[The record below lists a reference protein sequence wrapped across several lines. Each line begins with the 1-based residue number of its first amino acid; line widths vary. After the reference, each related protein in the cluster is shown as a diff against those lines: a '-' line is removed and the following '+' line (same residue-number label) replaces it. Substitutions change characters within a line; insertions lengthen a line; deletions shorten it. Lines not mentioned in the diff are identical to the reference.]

1 MRSALRFTKG
11 AVKENGTSP
20 EMAYYQISGGRITSF
35 NGVIAI
41 SSPIDVDFEVSPKA
55 EIFHKTIQSCGDD
68 ISLTLADNGILHVKS
83 GGFSAHVPCLAQ
95 SAMYNAVPEGDTFP
109 LPGGFTNACRQVFP
123 VVPKGNAAAWAGVIQ
138 AENGCL
144 TVTNNAVVL
153 QSWVGFETPPFDII
167 RDAAQEVVRIGED
180 PTHVQVSGSSVTFH
194 YSDGRWLRTQRS
206 SETWPSAHV
215 NRILDAPVSNEMAP
229 VPFNLFDVL
238 EMIMPF
244 TPANSS
250 AVYFKDGRLTTGDN
264 FTGAECLVEGLRE
277 GPVFNGKNL
286 FLLRDFA
293 EEIDFA
299 AYPKPS
305 SFRGA
310 NCRGVIIG
318 LTS

>member
-1 MRSALRFTKG
+1 
-11 AVKENGTSP
+11 
-20 EMAYYQISGGRITSF
+20 MAYYQISGGRITSF

-41 SSPIDVDFEVSPKA
+41 SSPINVDFEVSPRA
-55 EIFHKTIQSCGDD
+55 EIFHKTIQSCGDE
-68 ISLTLADNGILHVKS
+68 ISLTLSDNGILHVKS
-83 GGFSAHVPCLAQ
+83 GGFSARVPCLAQ
-95 SAMYNAVPEGDTFP
+95 PATYHAVPEGDVFP

-123 VVPKGNAAAWAGVIQ
+123 VVAKSTITAAAWASVIQ

-144 TVTNNAVVL
+144 TVTNNSVVL

-167 RDAAQEVVRIGED
+167 RDTAQEVIRIGED
-180 PTHVQVSGSSVTFH
+180 PTHVQISESSVTFH

-206 SETWPSAHV
+206 YQAWPSEHV
-215 NRILDAPVSNEMAP
+215 NRILDAPVSNEMLP

-244 TPANSS
+244 TPANNA
-250 AVYFKDGRLTTGDN
+250 AVYFQDGRLTTGDN
-264 FTGAECLVEGLRE
+264 FTGAECLVEGLCA

-286 FLLRDFA
+286 FMLRDFA

-305 SFRGA
+305 GFRGA